1 MTFPG
6 ASKEPPG
13 RKGSPGGTLR
23 AGRAGSGRECW
34 PSGPRQRG
42 LSVTGALHLRVMQR
56 HVAQSLGG
64 QRAEA
69 AAALTAGT
77 CRTCGIQHLERAGE
91 NLSLLTSFYFCIVTF
106 STVGYGDVTPK
117 IWPSQLLVV
126 VMICVALVVLPLQV
140 SPAPRPARQA
150 RPHLSAD
157 APAACRTTGVSA
169 DWRGPRPSVRVRA
182 VAFLPWGDA
191 GPQVPWAGSLRDLEQ
206 EGPTGSPGAGSQDP
220 PACVAAAARTR
231 WARPSCSP
239 VTCRPGQAAT

>member
-1 MTFPG
+1 M
-6 ASKEPPG
+6 
-13 RKGSPGGTLR
+13 
-23 AGRAGSGRECW
+23 
-34 PSGPRQRG
+34 
-42 LSVTGALHLRVMQR
+42 TGALLLRVMQR

-140 SPAPRPARQA
+140 SPAPRPAQQA
-150 RPHLSAD
+150 HPRLSAD
-157 APAACRTTGVSA
+157 PPHRCATGGSA
-169 DWRGPRPSVRVRA
+169 NWRGPRPSVRVRVVHSRHGETRVLRCHGPA
-182 VAFLPWGDA
+182 PSGTWSRR
-191 GPQVPWAGSLRDLEQ
+191 GPQGLLGLGVRIPQPVWRQLLGRGGHA
-206 EGPTGSPGAGSQDP
+206 
-220 PACVAAAARTR
+220 PAALL
-231 WARPSCSP
+231 SP
-239 VTCRPGQAAT
+239 VAQARLLPEFSWGTRP

>member
-1 MTFPG
+1 MLAGP
-6 ASKEPPG
+6 APA
-13 RKGSPGGTLR
+13 GS
-23 AGRAGSGRECW
+23 AGRAGPGSG
-34 PSGPRQRG
+34 G
-42 LSVTGALHLRVMQR
+42 LSVTGALLLRVMQR

-140 SPAPRPARQA
+140 SPAPRPAQQA
-150 RPHLSAD
+150 HPRLSAD
-157 APAACRTTGVSA
+157 PPHRCATGGSA
-169 DWRGPRPSVRVRA
+169 NWRGPWPSVRVRA
-182 VAFLPWGDA
+182 VAFSPWGDA

-239 VTCRPGQAAT
+239 VTCCPGQAAT

>member
-1 MTFPG
+1 M
-6 ASKEPPG
+6 
-13 RKGSPGGTLR
+13 
-23 AGRAGSGRECW
+23 
-34 PSGPRQRG
+34 
-42 LSVTGALHLRVMQR
+42 TGALLLRVMQR

-140 SPAPRPARQA
+140 SPAPRPAQQA
-150 RPHLSAD
+150 HPRLSAD
-157 APAACRTTGVSA
+157 PPPPPRYGGVCQLARPAAISA
-169 DWRGPRPSVRVRA
+169 SAGGGILAMGRRGSSGAMGR
-182 VAFLPWGDA
+182 LPPG
-191 GPQVPWAGSLRDLEQ
+191 
-206 EGPTGSPGAGSQDP
+206 PGAGGAHRVS
-220 PACVAAAARTR
+220 
-231 WARPSCSP
+231 WGWESGSPSLCGGS
-239 VTCRPGQAAT
+239 C